1 MAIGRHKTHFAG
13 RKIIETTGGILPDD
27 VSGVAIRIAAG
38 STRKV
43 KRADALGRPLE
54 FTYEKDEFTDVLA
67 RLLSQPQASRI
78 EALVIGRWSDE
89 MFEDASAEVASSLIQ
104 AAGTL
109 TSLQA
114 LFVGDVTY
122 EESEISWIIQSD
134 LGALVRAYPRLE
146 VFGARGGTRLR
157 LSDLRH
163 DTLEEL
169 ILETGGLSAACVRDV
184 ASAHLPALRTLELWL
199 GTDEYG
205 GDSTVEDLQPI
216 LSGKLFPH
224 LRALRLRNCQYADA
238 LARAVALA
246 PVLEGLQAL
255 DLSMGTL
262 CDRGAEAFL
271 TSPGA
276 AKLYELNLS
285 DNVLSPEL
293 PARLREALP
302 EVHSIL
308 TENDKF
314 DDWDP
319 AEEEED
325 EDGEPGYMSRYV
337 THSE

>member
-1 MAIGRHKTHFAG
+1 
-13 RKIIETTGGILPDD
+13 
-27 VSGVAIRIAAG
+27 
-38 STRKV
+38 
-43 KRADALGRPLE
+43 
-54 FTYEKDEFTDVLA
+54 
-67 RLLSQPQASRI
+67 
-78 EALVIGRWSDE
+78 
-89 MFEDASAEVASSLIQ
+89 
-104 AAGTL
+104 
-109 TSLQA
+109 
-114 LFVGDVTY
+114 VTY

-146 VFGARGGTRLR
+146 VFGARGGNRLR

-163 DTLEEL
+163 DALEEL
-169 ILETGGLSAACVRDV
+169 IIEAGGLPAACVRDV
-184 ASAHLPALRTLELWL
+184 AAAHLPALRTLELWL

-238 LARAVALA
+238 LARALALA

-271 TSPGA
+271 SSPGA
-276 AKLYELNLS
+276 ATLYELDLS

-293 PARLREALP
+293 HERLREALP
-302 EVHSIL
+302 EVHRIL
-308 TENDKF
+308 TANDKF
-314 DDWDP
+314 DEWDP